1 MAASLGMT
9 NLLAL
14 FIGLYLVAGGVA
26 LIREPDFYR
35 QALVGLRDDA
45 VAGFVTG
52 LVAFVIGAVIV
63 SLHNTWDTVLAA
75 FVSLIGWV
83 ALGEGLALIAVRRDF
98 LELAARLAMKGT
110 ALTVVSLGAVV
121 FGVLLVIVALS

>member
-52 LVAFVIGAVIV
+52 IVAFVIGAVIV

-75 FVSLIGWV
+75 FVSLIGWLV
-83 ALGEGLALIAVRRDF
+83 LVEGLALIAARRDF
-98 LELAARLAMKGT
+98 LDLAARLAMTGT
-110 ALTVVSLGAVV
+110 VLRAVSIVSVVIGL
-121 FGVLLVIVALS
+121 LLVIVSLS

>member
-14 FIGLYLVAGGVA
+14 FIGLYLVAGGIA

-83 ALGEGLALIAVRRDF
+83 ALVEGLALIAVRRDF
-98 LELAARLAMKGT
+98 LDLAARLVMTGT
-110 ALTVVSLGAVV
+110 VLRAVSIGSVVIGVLPVIVSL
-121 FGVLLVIVALS
+121 S

>member
-9 NLLAL
+9 HLLAL
-14 FIGLYLVAGGVA
+14 FIGVYLMAGGVA

-52 LVAFVIGAVIV
+52 LVGFVIGAVIV

-83 ALGEGLALIAVRRDF
+83 ALVEGLALIAVRRPF
-98 LELAARLAMKGT
+98 LDLAARLAMTGA
-110 ALTVVSLGAVV
+110 ALRAVSIGSVVIGLLLAIVSL
-121 FGVLLVIVALS
+121 S

>member
-9 NLLAL
+9 HLLAL
-14 FIGLYLVAGGVA
+14 FIGVYLMAGGVA

-83 ALGEGLALIAVRRDF
+83 ALVEGLALIAVRRPF
-98 LELAARLAMKGT
+98 LDLAARLAMTGA
-110 ALTVVSLGAVV
+110 ALRAVSIGSVVIGLLLAIVSL
-121 FGVLLVIVALS
+121 S

>member
-1 MAASLGMT
+1 MAANLGLT
-9 NLLAL
+9 NILAL
-14 FIGLYLVAGGVA
+14 FIGLYFVAGGIA

-52 LVAFVIGAVIV
+52 LVTFVTGAVIV

-83 ALGEGLALIAVRRDF
+83 ALGEGFALIAVRRDF

-121 FGVLLVIVALS
+121 IGVLLVIVALS

>member
-1 MAASLGMT
+1 MAANLGLT
-9 NLLAL
+9 NILAL
-14 FIGLYLVAGGVA
+14 FIGLYFVAGGIA

-52 LVAFVIGAVIV
+52 LVTFVIGAVIV

>member
-1 MAASLGMT
+1 MAANLGLT
-9 NLLAL
+9 NILAL
-14 FIGLYLVAGGVA
+14 FIGLYFVAGGIA

-52 LVAFVIGAVIV
+52 LVTFVIGAVIV

-121 FGVLLVIVALS
+121 IGVLLVIVALS